1 MINFYYIFIRI
12 EAKDNSK
19 IISNAMSS
27 MPPLISH
34 PHASD
39 ANSADSQSPTWQIKL
54 LYDGACPLC
63 LREVNFLTRRDAG
76 RGRVIFVDIADPNYQ
91 PEANGGID
99 FETAMGRIHA
109 VLPDGTVLKNVEVF
123 RRIYEI
129 LDIGWVYAI
138 TKLPLVGTIADQL
151 YGFWAD
157 RRLWLT
163 RRPDLATLAAARQS
177 SIISA
182 HPTAES
188 CNSTDRCRL

>member
-1 MINFYYIFIRI
+1 
-12 EAKDNSK
+12 
-19 IISNAMSS
+19 
-27 MPPLISH
+27 MPKPQ
-34 PHASD
+34 D
-39 ANSADSQSPTWQIKL
+39 PTWQIKL

-76 RGRVIFVDIADPNYQ
+76 RGRIVFVDIADPNYQ
-91 PEANGGID
+91 PQANGGID

-109 VLPDGTVLKNVEVF
+109 VLPDGTIVKNVEVF

-138 TKLPLVGTIADQL
+138 TKLPLVGAIADHL

-182 HPTAES
+182 HPTPENCS
-188 CNSTDRCRL
+188 STDRCRL